1 MRAVPLVVTGVDALG
16 RSFKE
21 RTSTLIINCH
31 GCRYQSKHYVLKGT
45 WVTLEIPH
53 QGDGAPLVNL
63 RGRVAWI
70 QRPRTGRELFH
81 IAVEHEVPGNI
92 WGIAFP
98 PQDWFPFPEADAAAL
113 SRAAVQP
120 EELPKGES
128 ELPILLHPEPPAEEK
143 LENLRVFPAPA
154 DPDASLLHAEPLA
167 EAQPQ
172 ILAPAQEAAQRI
184 EEPMPSL
191 VQPHISSAQEAVE
204 HLAVDRSVLDAA
216 VAQQEAKIGSI
227 TDEAFATALSRFREQ
242 CGTVKN
248 ELHDSVQT
256 IVTRNLSG
264 LEEQLRSLVQPHI
277 SGAQKAV
284 ERLAEGR
291 SLLDAA
297 VAQQEAKIRSIT
309 DEAFAAPLARF
320 REKAGAVENEL
331 HDSVQNIVARNLAGL
346 EEKLRSLV
354 QPHISGAQEAVER
367 LAEGRSL
374 LDAAVA
380 QQEAKIRS
388 ITDEAFAGPL
398 ARFREKCGAVENE
411 LHDSAQT
418 ILVRNLAELE
428 DKASDMKHAT
438 VDSLYKSAEWYEKK
452 AQVQL
457 QQIIEKGVEMSG
469 QQLRDRA
476 GEVAGV
482 FATEIDGQS
491 RSFVDHAQR
500 QMEETLRDCF
510 ERSRALFTEAAETTS
525 STFTDEI
532 QRQARGELDGFGA
545 ALQKTAEE
553 TRVQAESVSR
563 ELIAQL
569 TAEQESFLGR
579 FQSNMTRALET
590 GVAVAQEQV
599 QGGLAKAVESW
610 GAMAREQQQKL
621 FEMYGRLGDEAVE
634 QFRGRLENM
643 SNSWMVATVTTLD
656 HQSRDVVTG
665 VAKAAE
671 DKLRETCAQ
680 VFANVGD
687 TLRERLKEISSAF
700 SGPPTSK
707 PSS

>member
-1 MRAVPLVVTGVDALG
+1 MDESGSKHAKSSGETVSPSSAHPAPELKRRRSTRIVRAVPLVVTGVDALG

-113 SRAAVQP
+113 THPAVQP
-120 EELPKGES
+120 EELPSVES
-128 ELPILLHPEPPAEEK
+128 VLPTLVHPEPPAEEK

-154 DPDASLLHAEPLA
+154 DSDASLLHAEPPA

-184 EEPMPSL
+184 EEPLPPL
-191 VQPHISSAQEAVE
+191 VQPHIAGAQEAVE
-204 HLAVDRSVLDAA
+204 HPAVEHSVLDAA
-216 VAQQEAKIGSI
+216 VAQQA
-227 TDEAFATALSRFREQ
+227 
-242 CGTVKN
+242 
-248 ELHDSVQT
+248 
-256 IVTRNLSG
+256 
-264 LEEQLRSLVQPHI
+264 
-277 SGAQKAV
+277 
-284 ERLAEGR
+284 
-291 SLLDAA
+291 
-297 VAQQEAKIRSIT
+297 AKIRSIT
-309 DEAFAAPLARF
+309 DEAFAAAVARF
-320 REKAGAVENEL
+320 REQCGIVKNEL
-331 HDSVQNIVARNLAGL
+331 QDSVQTIVTRNLSGL

-354 QPHISGAQEAVER
+354 QPHISGAQEAVKR

-398 ARFREKCGAVENE
+398 ARFREKAGAVENE
-411 LHDSAQT
+411 LVDSAQT
-418 ILVRNLAELE
+418 IVVRNLAELE
-428 DKASDMKHAT
+428 DKASDLKHTT

-457 QQIIEKGVEMSG
+457 QQIIEKGVEMAG

-476 GEVAGV
+476 GEVTGV

-500 QMEETLRDCF
+500 QMEETLRECF

-545 ALQKTAEE
+545 ALQKTVEE
-553 TRVQAESVSR
+553 TRVQAEKVSR
-563 ELIAQL
+563 ELGAQL
-569 TAEQESFLGR
+569 TAEQESYLGR
-579 FQSNMTRALET
+579 FQSNMTKALET
-590 GVAVAQEQV
+590 GVAAAQEQV

-610 GAMAREQQQKL
+610 GTMAREQQQKL
-621 FEMYGRLGDEAVE
+621 FEMYGRLGDDAVE

-643 SNSWMVATVTTLD
+643 SNSWMLATVTTLD

-680 VFANVGD
+680 VFANVGE

-700 SGPPTSK
+700 SGPGTSK